1 VKQGAEFDMRAKGE
15 RESVSDGELVDP
27 SFDRPSLEDQPPAP
41 PARGSHPSASVLVG
55 GGEKQAR
62 AYVPPTALPS
72 LGPQEGDTSS
82 KVAIASDVDPRR
94 MPTVKIPEGRRE
106 PSAKAGER
114 PAPLDTD
121 DVPLPSLSGFSDP
134 DEAEAG
140 SKDRGRRTR
149 SPMLIWAVA
158 VTLAVGIG
166 AGAAYWVRKGMAPKG
181 APSGERPAKTAPA
194 TR

>member
-1 VKQGAEFDMRAKGE
+1 M
-15 RESVSDGELVDP
+15 SDGELVDP
-27 SFDRPSLEDQPPAP
+27 SFGTAPAAELPPAP
-41 PARGSHPSASVLVG
+41 PARGSQPSASVLVG

-94 MPTVKIPEGRRE
+94 MPTVKK

-114 PAPLDTD
+114 PAPLDGD
-121 DVPLPSLSGFSDP
+121 AARPAPSGISED
-134 DEAEAG
+134 DEAEGEAG
-140 SKDRGRRTR
+140 SKARGRSAK

-158 VTLAVGIG
+158 VTLAVVVG

-181 APSGERPAKTAPA
+181 EPPAKTAPA
-194 TR
+194 R

>member
-1 VKQGAEFDMRAKGE
+1 MRAKGK

-27 SFDRPSLEDQPPAP
+27 SFDASPRENLPPAP
-41 PARGSHPSASVLVG
+41 PARGSQPSASVLVG

-94 MPTVKIPEGRRE
+94 MPTVKK

-114 PAPLDTD
+114 PAPLDND
-121 DVPLPSLSGFSDP
+121 AAHPDPSGL
-134 DEAEAG
+134 DEADGAEGEAEG
-140 SKDRGRRTR
+140 KSRGRSAK

-158 VTLAVGIG
+158 VTLAVLVG
-166 AGAAYWVRKGMAPKG
+166 AGAAYWVRKGMAPKSE
-181 APSGERPAKTAPA
+181 PPAKTAPA
-194 TR
+194 R